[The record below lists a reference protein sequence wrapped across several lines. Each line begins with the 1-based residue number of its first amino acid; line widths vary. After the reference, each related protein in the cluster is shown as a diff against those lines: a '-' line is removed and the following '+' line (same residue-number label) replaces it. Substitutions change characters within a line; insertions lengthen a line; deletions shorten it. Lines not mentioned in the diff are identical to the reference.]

1 MTASPGPSQ
10 DRLAVPIW
18 QQWAS
23 KGLTGGRST
32 KTNYETKVILL
43 QNNDCLVVRKLRRM
57 LIFYQVCLL
66 YRRLCGILNVVEY
79 ENVTVPG
86 VELSNVVAPVS
97 LRVFAAE
104 TYNQTSAQTNRAT
117 TTTKVIPA
125 FKKIVTL
132 GNLRYFVTCI
142 RVRAETVT
150 DTLHGQT

>member
-1 MTASPGPSQ
+1 
-10 DRLAVPIW
+10 
-18 QQWAS
+18 
-23 KGLTGGRST
+23 
-32 KTNYETKVILL
+32 
-43 QNNDCLVVRKLRRM
+43 M

-104 TYNQTSAQTNRAT
+104 TYNQTSAQTNRACT
-117 TTTKVIPA
+117 MPTKVTPS
-125 FKKIVTL
+125 FEKIVTL

-142 RVRAETVT
+142 RVRAET